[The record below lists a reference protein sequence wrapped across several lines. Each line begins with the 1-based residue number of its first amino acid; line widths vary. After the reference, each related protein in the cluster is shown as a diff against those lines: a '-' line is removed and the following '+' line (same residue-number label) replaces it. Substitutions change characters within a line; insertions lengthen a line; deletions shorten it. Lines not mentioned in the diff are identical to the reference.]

1 MENYSN
7 QGNKKKKIKFEAP
20 LNTKV
25 YIRCQR
31 DMKHMC

>member
-7 QGNKKKKIKFEAP
+7 QGNKKSIKFEAP
-20 LNTKV
+20 LNAKV